1 MPKNFFFYFSEL
13 NKIITF
19 RLLLIIPFQECIK
32 NINSTLKH
40 STMKSKLTII
50 TLFLIAFSFNGF
62 AQKDVSDKSAEAIK
76 EFKHTNDKISKYFNS
91 AYGYAVFPSIGKG
104 GLGVGGAAGNGTIY
118 KGGAI
123 VGDCKMSQVTIGF
136 QAGGQAY
143 SEVIFFKNAEAFNR
157 FVGDKF
163 EFAAQTSAVAVTAGA
178 SFDVDY
184 RDGILVFTHAKGG
197 LMYEASVG
205 GQKFKTEMR

>member
-1 MPKNFFFYFSEL
+1 
-13 NKIITF
+13 
-19 RLLLIIPFQECIK
+19 
-32 NINSTLKH
+32 
-40 STMKSKLTII
+40 MKTKFTII
-50 TLFLIAFSFNGF
+50 ALFLFAFSFNGF

-76 EFKHTNDKISKYFNS
+76 EVKSTNNKINKYFS
-91 AYGYAVFPSIGKG
+91 SSYGYAVFPSIGKG
-104 GLGVGGAAGNGTIY
+104 GLGVGGAAGNGTVY

-143 SEVIFFKNAEAFNR
+143 SEVIFFQSAEAFNR
-157 FVGDKF
+157 FTGNKF
-163 EFAAQTSAVAVTAGA
+163 EFSAQTSAVAVTEGA

-197 LMYEASVG
+197 LMAEATIG

>member
-1 MPKNFFFYFSEL
+1 
-13 NKIITF
+13 
-19 RLLLIIPFQECIK
+19 
-32 NINSTLKH
+32 
-40 STMKSKLTII
+40 MKSKLSMIV
-50 TLFLIAFSFNGF
+50 LFLIAFSFNGF
-62 AQKDVSDKSAEAIK
+62 AQKDVSAKSAEAIK
-76 EFKHTNDKISKYFNS
+76 EFKHTNDKISKYFS
-91 AYGYAVFPSIGKG
+91 TAYGYAVFPSIGKG

-118 KGGAI
+118 RGGSI
-123 VGDCKMSQVTIGF
+123 VGDCKMSQITIGF

-143 SEVIFFKNAEAFNR
+143 SEVIFFKNAEAFNQ
-157 FVGDKF
+157 FTGDEF
-163 EFAAQTSAVAVTAGA
+163 EFDAQTSAVAVTAGA

>member
-1 MPKNFFFYFSEL
+1 MKT
-13 NKIITF
+13 KI
-19 RLLLIIPFQECIK
+19 
-32 NINSTLKH
+32 
-40 STMKSKLTII
+40 TII
-50 TLFLIAFSFNGF
+50 TVFLLAFSISSF
-62 AQKDVSDKSAEAIK
+62 AQKDVSAKSAEAIK
-76 EFKHTNDKISKYFNS
+76 EFKHTNDKITKYFNS

-118 KGGAI
+118 RGGSI

-143 SEVIFFKNAEAFNR
+143 SEIVFFKDKAAFDR
-157 FVGDKF
+157 FTGDKF
-163 EFAAQTSAVAVTAGA
+163 EFAAQATAVAVTAGA

-184 RDGILVFTHAKGG
+184 RDGILIFTHAKGG
-197 LMYEASVG
+197 LMYEATVG

>member
-1 MPKNFFFYFSEL
+1 LRIPFRQTEGIFYKPIKSFIM
-13 NKIITF
+13 KTKF
-19 RLLLIIPFQECIK
+19 TLIIV
-32 NINSTLKH
+32 
-40 STMKSKLTII
+40 
-50 TLFLIAFSFNGF
+50 FLLAFSFNSY
-62 AQKDVSDKSAEAIK
+62 AQKDVSDKSSKAIA
-76 EFKHTNDKISKYFNS
+76 EFKKTNNKISKYFSS

-104 GLGVGGAAGNGTIY
+104 GLGVGGATGNGTIY
-118 KGGAI
+118 RGGAV

-143 SEVIFFKNAEAFNR
+143 SEVVFFKNKDAYDR

-163 EFAAQTSAVAVTAGA
+163 EFAAQATAVAVTAGA

-184 RDGILVFTHAKGG
+184 RDGILIFTHAKGG

>member
-1 MPKNFFFYFSEL
+1 
-13 NKIITF
+13 
-19 RLLLIIPFQECIK
+19 
-32 NINSTLKH
+32 
-40 STMKSKLTII
+40 MKSKLTII
-50 TLFLIAFSFNGF
+50 VLFMIAFSFNGF
-62 AQKDVSDKSAEAIK
+62 AQKDVSAKSAEAIK
-76 EFKHTNDKISKYFNS
+76 EFKHTNDKITKYFSS
-91 AYGYAVFPSIGKG
+91 AYAYAVFPSIGKG
-104 GLGVGGAAGNGTIY
+104 GLGVGGATGNGTLY
-118 KGGAI
+118 KGGSI
-123 VGDCKMSQVTIGF
+123 VGDCRMSQVTIGF

-143 SEVIFFKNAEAFNR
+143 SEVVFFKDAAAYNR
-157 FVGDKF
+157 FIGDKF

>member
-1 MPKNFFFYFSEL
+1 M
-13 NKIITF
+13 
-19 RLLLIIPFQECIK
+19 
-32 NINSTLKH
+32 
-40 STMKSKLTII
+40 KLTALAI
-50 TLFLIAFSFNGF
+50 FLIAFSFNLS
-62 AQKDVSDKSAEAIK
+62 AQKDVSDKSKEAIAEMK
-76 EFKHTNDKISKYFNS
+76 STNDKITKYFNT

-104 GLGVGGAAGNGTIY
+104 GLGVGGATGNGTLY

-123 VGDCKMSQVTIGF
+123 VGDSRMSQVTVGF

-143 SEVIFFKNAEAFNR
+143 SEVIFFKDADAFNR
-157 FVGDKF
+157 FTGDKF
-163 EFAAQTSAVAVTAGA
+163 EFSAQASAVAVTAGA

-197 LMYEASVG
+197 LMYEASIG

>member
-1 MPKNFFFYFSEL
+1 
-13 NKIITF
+13 
-19 RLLLIIPFQECIK
+19 
-32 NINSTLKH
+32 
-40 STMKSKLTII
+40 MKSKFSII
-50 TLFLIAFSFNGF
+50 VLFLIAFSFNGI
-62 AQKDVSDKSAEAIK
+62 AQKDVSAKSAEAIK
-76 EFKHTNDKISKYFNS
+76 EFKHTNDKISKYFSS
-91 AYGYAVFPSIGKG
+91 AYAYAVFPSIGKG

-118 KGGAI
+118 KGGVI

-143 SEVIFFKNAEAFNR
+143 SEVIFFKDAEAYNR
-157 FVGDKF
+157 FTGDKF

>member
-1 MPKNFFFYFSEL
+1 M
-13 NKIITF
+13 
-19 RLLLIIPFQECIK
+19 
-32 NINSTLKH
+32 
-40 STMKSKLTII
+40 KLTALAI
-50 TLFLIAFSFNGF
+50 FLIAFSFNLS
-62 AQKDVSDKSAEAIK
+62 AQKDVSDKAKEAIAEMK
-76 EFKHTNDKISKYFNS
+76 STNDKITKYFNT

-104 GLGVGGAAGNGTIY
+104 GLGVGGATGNGTLY

-123 VGDCKMSQVTIGF
+123 VGDSRMSQVTVGF

-143 SEVIFFKNAEAFNR
+143 SEVIFFKDADAFNR
-157 FVGDKF
+157 FTGDKF
-163 EFAAQTSAVAVTAGA
+163 EFSAQASAVAVTAGA

-197 LMYEASVG
+197 LMYEASIG